1 MTEKRFPIQA
11 PPDTP
16 SRYTYP
22 EFKSCSWALA
32 ERAYA
37 VYASRYGTGQS
48 LERMAERGGFG
59 ALEFIELLDVAL
71 SREGTDGGRSTV
83 KSSGN

>member
-1 MTEKRFPIQA
+1 MASSTERRFPIQA

-16 SRYTYP
+16 SRRTLP

-37 VYASRYGTGQS
+37 VYASRYGKLQT
-48 LERMAERGGFG
+48 LERLAERGGFG
-59 ALEFIELLDVAL
+59 ALEMIELLDAAL
-71 SREGTDGGRSTV
+71 SREGGST
-83 KSSGN
+83 